1 MISLKEEY
9 EKYICANEEN
19 LVKIYLRLV
28 NLNNLNSQKQNY
40 SQELELKLSEL
51 STKENQAIEQNDF
64 EEAQKLENCYN
75 STKNLIEE
83 CKKEIKINKN
93 EINFLRDQEVFLM
106 KNFLEI
112 NNSFRKWVES
122 ESNTQTEVLKTI
134 RTEELEKNNK
144 EIKDALESRD
154 SLNFKK
160 EELIID
166 VNVFYI

>member
-9 EKYICANEEN
+9 EKYISSNEEN

-28 NLNNLNSQKQNY
+28 NLNNLNSQKQDHY
-40 SQELELKLSEL
+40 QKLEFKLSEL

-83 CKKEIKINKN
+83 CKKEIKINKK

-112 NNSFRKWVES
+112 NNSFRKWIES
-122 ESNTQTEVLKTI
+122 ESKSQTENLKTI
-134 RTEELEKNNK
+134 RTEELEKNSK
-144 EIKDALESRD
+144 EIKDAMESKD
-154 SLNFKK
+154 SLNLKK

-166 VNVFYI
+166 LNVLKI